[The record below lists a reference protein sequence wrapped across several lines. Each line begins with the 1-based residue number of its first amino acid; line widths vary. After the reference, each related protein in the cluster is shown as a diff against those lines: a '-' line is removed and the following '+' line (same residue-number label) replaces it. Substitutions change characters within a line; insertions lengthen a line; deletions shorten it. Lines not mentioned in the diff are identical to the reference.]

1 MATSVPVLHRNK
13 TNSKTWTRQQSFVK
27 KQTKL
32 FVLVTRS
39 SGCSGATPVGKNSKW
54 SNNPSD
60 DESPP
65 ASPTR
70 DGGARTRN
78 KLRGTPLAS
87 ASSSGMLIFV
97 MLLFSKLMK
106 SCQNFCALVAL
117 RRFFPIKIR
126 QEIWVALRS
135 AFLSSTRKHRW
146 DEETRP
152 SCQKASR
159 IRFRWSPK

>member
-1 MATSVPVLHRNK
+1 MK
-13 TNSKTWTRQQSFVK
+13 E
-27 KQTKL
+27 QTKIC
-32 FVLVTRS
+32 VLVTRS
-39 SGCSGATPVGKNSKW
+39 CGCSGATPVGKNSKW

-97 MLLFSKLMK
+97 MLLFFKTDEVLPK
-106 SCQNFCALVAL
+106 ILRISCVKTIFSDKNKTRNMSGLTFG
-117 RRFFPIKIR
+117 FP
-126 QEIWVALRS
+126 
-135 AFLSSTRKHRW
+135 
-146 DEETRP
+146 
-152 SCQKASR
+152 
-159 IRFRWSPK
+159 